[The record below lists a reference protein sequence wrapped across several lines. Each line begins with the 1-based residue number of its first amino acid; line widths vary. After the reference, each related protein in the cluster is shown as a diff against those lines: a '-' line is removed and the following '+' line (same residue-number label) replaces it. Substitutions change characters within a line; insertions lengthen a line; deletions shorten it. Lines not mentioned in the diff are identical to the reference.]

1 MKLTIHHVAVSVS
14 SRQIVS
20 NIDLAVQPG
29 EIVGLVGPN
38 GSGKSTILRTV
49 YRMLRPSAGFV
60 QLGDDD
66 VWQMSPRTSAR
77 QTAAVVQE
85 STHDVAFTV
94 AKMVQM
100 GRTPHKGFFAGDTD
114 HDWQVTTTALARVQ
128 MLDCANRP
136 FNTLSGGEKQR
147 VLIARALAQEPQL
160 LVLDEPTNHL
170 DIHYQL
176 DILELVRSLGITT
189 LVTVH
194 DLNLAAAYC
203 DRLYVLSAGTI
214 VAEGTPEQVLTP
226 HWLRDI
232 FLVNAVIQ
240 RHPVTNR
247 IQLALFPLSHRHE
260 GG

>member
-1 MKLTIHHVAVSVS
+1 
-14 SRQIVS
+14 
-20 NIDLAVQPG
+20 
-29 EIVGLVGPN
+29 
-38 GSGKSTILRTV
+38 
-49 YRMLRPSAGFV
+49 
-60 QLGDDD
+60 
-66 VWQMSPRTSAR
+66 
-77 QTAAVVQE
+77 
-85 STHDVAFTV
+85 
-94 AKMVQM
+94 
-100 GRTPHKGFFAGDTD
+100 
-114 HDWQVTTTALARVQ
+114 